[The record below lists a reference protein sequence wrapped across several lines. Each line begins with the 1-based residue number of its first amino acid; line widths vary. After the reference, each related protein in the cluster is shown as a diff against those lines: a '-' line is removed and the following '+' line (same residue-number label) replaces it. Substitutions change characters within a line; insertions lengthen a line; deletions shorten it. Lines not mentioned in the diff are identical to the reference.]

1 MGVFGRSWELVKE
14 SWGVLRKD
22 KEIMLLPVISGIVT
36 ILLLISFLIPGYYI
50 YSQTGQFSVYL
61 AALFFIY
68 YFVSYFFIVFFN
80 SAIVACA
87 HIRLNGGDPKVRDGL
102 RYASKHVGKIFL
114 WSLISATVGIV
125 LRLISERSNML
136 GKVVAWI
143 IGLLWSLLTFFVIP
157 VIIFEDKGVIS
168 SIKRSG
174 QLFRKAYGEEI
185 VGHFSIGLI
194 FFGLALL
201 GLIPLFIAFLL
212 KSILFMF
219 AAGIFFVVYVLV
231 LGIISSS
238 LGGIFVA
245 ALYSYASTGNVP
257 SSFKPETVKN
267 AFRTKSTA
275 HEI

>member
-50 YSQTGQFSVYL
+50 YSQTGQFSVYM
-61 AALFFIY
+61 AALFFVY

-157 VIIFEDKGVIS
+157 
-168 SIKRSG
+168 
-174 QLFRKAYGEEI
+174 EI
-185 VGHFSIGLI
+185 GR
-194 FFGLALL
+194 
-201 GLIPLFIAFLL
+201 
-212 KSILFMF
+212 
-219 AAGIFFVVYVLV
+219 
-231 LGIISSS
+231 
-238 LGGIFVA
+238 
-245 ALYSYASTGNVP
+245 ASCRERV
-257 SSFKPETVKN
+257 
-267 AFRTKSTA
+267 
-275 HEI
+275 